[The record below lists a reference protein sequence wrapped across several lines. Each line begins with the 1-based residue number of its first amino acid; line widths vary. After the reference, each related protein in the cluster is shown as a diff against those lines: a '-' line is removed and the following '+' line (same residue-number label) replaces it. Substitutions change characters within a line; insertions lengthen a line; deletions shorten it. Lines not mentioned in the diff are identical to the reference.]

1 MAKLVDAS
9 DSKSDAARR
18 AGSSP
23 ALGTRITMKITTPCV
38 GRCRIENDV
47 CVGCRRTAEQITS
60 WIDYTEDHRKQVI
73 EDLKK
78 QRANS
83 E

>member
-1 MAKLVDAS
+1 
-9 DSKSDAARR
+9 
-18 AGSSP
+18 
-23 ALGTRITMKITTPCV
+23 MKITTPCV